1 MTRHLNKLLATGEG
15 VIIITLA
22 CVVTTITGLSMSAIS
37 TNGNI
42 KGGGTYY
49 MISRSLGPDFG
60 ASIGVIFAIANA
72 VAVAM
77 YTIGFCESLND
88 LLKTFDL
95 KIIDNGVNDVRIIGT
110 ITIILLT
117 GIVVI
122 GLEWETKVKTIMIT
136 RVTVVNEVFLSY
148 SGSNCSVGHPG
159 CRPNRLCHRKYHGSN

>member
-1 MTRHLNKLLATGEG
+1 
-15 VIIITLA
+15 
-22 CVVTTITGLSMSAIS
+22 MSAIS

-88 LLKTFDL
+88 LLKTYDL

-110 ITIILLT
+110 ITIICLT

-122 GLEWETKVKTIMIT
+122 GLEWETKVFLHICGKKKKSNSKIS
-136 RVTVVNEVFLSY
+136 VTEFRLRLFYSEFL
-148 SGSNCSVGHPG
+148 
-159 CRPNRLCHRKYHGSN
+159 

>member
-1 MTRHLNKLLATGEG
+1 
-15 VIIITLA
+15 
-22 CVVTTITGLSMSAIS
+22 MSAIS

-60 ASIGVIFAIANA
+60 ASIGVIFAVANA

-110 ITIILLT
+110 ITIIRWFISYPSFHL
-117 GIVVI
+117 GISQ
-122 GLEWETKVKTIMIT
+122 LPTMQANK
-136 RVTVVNEVFLSY
+136 N
-148 SGSNCSVGHPG
+148 
-159 CRPNRLCHRKYHGSN
+159 

>member
-1 MTRHLNKLLATGEG
+1 
-15 VIIITLA
+15 
-22 CVVTTITGLSMSAIS
+22 MSAIS

-49 MISRSLGPDFG
+49 MISRSLGPNFG

-88 LLKTFDL
+88 LLKTYDL

-110 ITIILLT
+110 ITIICLT

-122 GLEWETKVKTIMIT
+122 GLEWETKVKINAFNGVSDSFLIL
-136 RVTVVNEVFLSY
+136 VFIPFL
-148 SGSNCSVGHPG
+148 GTNCFAGHFG
-159 CRPNRLCHRKYHGSN
+159 DSAGGFCYW

>member
-1 MTRHLNKLLATGEG
+1 M
-15 VIIITLA
+15 IITLA
-22 CVVTTITGLSMSAIS
+22 CIVTTITGLSMSAIS

-49 MISRSLGPDFG
+49 MISRSLGPNFG

-88 LLKTFDL
+88 LLHTYDL
-95 KIIDNGVNDVRIIGT
+95 KIIDNGLNDIRIIGT
-110 ITIILLT
+110 ITIICLT

-122 GLEWETKVKTIMIT
+122 GLEWETKVRIYAL
-136 RVTVVNEVFLSY
+136 N
-148 SGSNCSVGHPG
+148 GH
-159 CRPNRLCHRKYHGSN
+159 R

>member
-1 MTRHLNKLLATGEG
+1 
-15 VIIITLA
+15 
-22 CVVTTITGLSMSAIS
+22 MSAIS

-88 LLKTFDL
+88 LLKTYDL
-95 KIIDNGVNDVRIIGT
+95 KIIDNGVNDIRIIGT
-110 ITIILLT
+110 ITIICLT

-122 GLEWETKVKTIMIT
+122 GLEWETKVRI
-136 RVTVVNEVFLSY
+136 NALNDSVFDSFLILLFIPFL
-148 SGSNCSVGHPG
+148 GTNCLVGHFG
-159 CRPNRLCHRKYHGSN
+159 GSAGGFCYW